1 MAPGAFPVSGLWRQ
15 SLPAG
20 CVSLRRRFQQPAM
33 SRPSVTMPASA
44 AARATSNR
52 PPVSGIMR
60 PGRAGCDCDGRAV
73 LALDQ
78 GLGLGVGAGDRY
90 GGLVDAALD
99 VDRPVRA
106 GAGLLIGGRGPHL
119 HQTNQRSSVAPMV
132 PSSRWVEPFASVVTV
147 FGVVPGLAVERSGR
161 RSRSA

>member
-52 PPVSGIMR
+52 PPVSGIMA
-60 PGRAGCDCDGRAV
+60 PG
-73 LALDQ
+73 
-78 GLGLGVGAGDRY
+78 
-90 GGLVDAALD
+90 
-99 VDRPVRA
+99 
-106 GAGLLIGGRGPHL
+106 
-119 HQTNQRSSVAPMV
+119 T
-132 PSSRWVEPFASVVTV
+132 SRLPTVTVEPSWPLIRALASALEPVTV
-147 FGVVPGLAVERSGR
+147 TVALSTPPLTWIVQYVPEPGS
-161 RSRSA
+161 S